1 MKTIFKIDLQLFKLN
16 SGNTNVT
23 NDSTYSANGDNL
35 AAENKVYYDKNLLKN
50 AEPELVHDQFGQERD
65 IPKGRG
71 KEIEF
76 RKFSSLPKALTPLT
90 EGVTKAGNKLDVT
103 AITAKVDQYGDYIV
117 MSDVLDLT
125 SIDNIIVE
133 ATEMLGSQAG
143 RTLDTV
149 TRNELNA
156 GTNVMYAPKVTTSGT
171 TAVTTRS
178 GLSTDA
184 KLTVDEIF
192 KAVNQLKRMNVKPVD
207 GENYACIIHPD
218 VELDIMLS
226 DKWIDINK
234 YSNAVDTIYKG
245 EIGRIGKCRF
255 VVSTEARIWNDK
267 TCPVKSAASDG
278 NPATYYSVYSC
289 LFVGKNAYGTTKIDG
304 GGLQTI
310 IKQLG
315 SSGVADPLNQ
325 RASVGWKAMKAAK
338 ILAEEAIVRVEC
350 CSSLSDSSKAN

>member
-50 AEPELVHDQFGQERD
+50 AEPELVHDQFGQKRN
-65 IPKGRG
+65 IPKNNG

-90 EGVTKAGNKLDVT
+90 EGVTPAGNKLDVT
-103 AITAKVDQYGDYIV
+103 AITAKVDQYGDYVV
-117 MSDVLDLT
+117 MSDILDLT
-125 SIDNIIVE
+125 SIDNVIVE
-133 ATEMLGSQAG
+133 ATDMLGSQAG

-149 TRNELNA
+149 TRNELVT

-171 TAVTTRS
+171 TAVTSRS

-184 KLTVDEIF
+184 KLTVDEVF
-192 KAVNQLKRMNVKPVD
+192 KAVNQLKRMNIKPVD
-207 GENYACIIHPD
+207 GEYYVCIVHPD

-234 YSNAVDTIYKG
+234 YSNAVSIFNG

-255 VVSTEARIWNDK
+255 VVST
-267 TCPVKSAASDG
+267 
-278 NPATYYSVYSC
+278 
-289 LFVGKNAYGTTKIDG
+289 
-304 GGLQTI
+304 
-310 IKQLG
+310 
-315 SSGVADPLNQ
+315 
-325 RASVGWKAMKAAK
+325 
-338 ILAEEAIVRVEC
+338 
-350 CSSLSDSSKAN
+350 

>member
-35 AAENKVYYDKNLLKN
+35 AAENKVYYDRNLLKN
-50 AEPELVHDQFGQERD
+50 AEPELVHDQFGQKRN
-65 IPKGRG
+65 IPKNSG
-71 KEIEF
+71 KEVEF
-76 RKFSSLPKALTPLT
+76 RKFSSLPKAITPLV
-90 EGVTKAGNKLDVT
+90 EGVTPSGNKIDVT
-103 AITAKVDQYGDYIV
+103 AVTAKVDQYGDYVV
-117 MSDVLDLT
+117 MSDILDLT
-125 SIDNIIVE
+125 SIDNVIVE
-133 ATEMLGSQAG
+133 ATDMLGSQAG

-149 TRNELNA
+149 TRNELVA

-171 TAVTTRS
+171 TAVTSRA

-184 KLTVDEIF
+184 KLTVDETF
-192 KAVNQLKRMNVKPVD
+192 KAINQLKRMNIKPVD
-207 GENYACIIHPD
+207 GEYYVCIVHPD

-234 YSNAVDTIYKG
+234 YSNAVSIFNG

-255 VVSTEARIWNDK
+255 VVSTEAKVWNDS
-267 TCPVKSAASDG
+267 TCPVKSAASGDT
-278 NPATYYSVYSC
+278 PATYYSVYAC
-289 LFVGKNAYGTTKIDG
+289 LFIGKNAYGTTEIEG

-315 SSGVADPLNQ
+315 SSGVADALNQ
-325 RASVGWKAMKAAK
+325 RSSVGWKAIKTAK
-338 ILAEEAIVRVEC
+338 ILAQEAIVRVEC

>member
-50 AEPELVHDQFGQERD
+50 AEPELVHDQFGQKRN
-65 IPKGRG
+65 IPKNSG
-71 KEIEF
+71 KEVEF
-76 RKFSSLPKALTPLT
+76 RRFSPLPKALAPLV
-90 EGVTKAGNKLDVT
+90 EGVTPSGNKLDVT
-103 AITAKVDQYGDYIV
+103 AVTAKVDQYGDYVV
-117 MSDVLDLT
+117 MSDILDLT
-125 SIDNIIVE
+125 SIDNVIVE
-133 ATEMLGSQAG
+133 ATDMLGSQAG

-149 TRNELNA
+149 TRNELVA

-171 TAVTTRS
+171 TAVTSRA

-184 KLTVDEIF
+184 KLTVDETF
-192 KAVNQLKRMNVKPVD
+192 KAVNQLKRMNIKPVD
-207 GENYACIIHPD
+207 GEYYVCIVHPD

-234 YSNAVDTIYKG
+234 YSNAVSIFNG

-255 VVSTEARIWNDK
+255 VVSTEAKVWNDS
-267 TCPVKSAASDG
+267 TCPVKAAASDG
-278 NPATYYSVYSC
+278 NPATYYSVYAC
-289 LFVGKNAYGTTKIDG
+289 LFIGKNAYGTTEIEGD
-304 GGLQTI
+304 GLQTI

-315 SSGVADPLNQ
+315 SSGVADALNQ
-325 RASVGWKAMKAAK
+325 RSSVGWKAIKTAK
-338 ILAEEAIVRVEC
+338 ILAQEAIVRVEC

>member
-50 AEPELVHDQFGQERD
+50 AEPELVHDQFGQKRN
-65 IPKGRG
+65 IPKNNG

-90 EGVTKAGNKLDVT
+90 EGVTPAGNKLDVT
-103 AITAKVDQYGDYIV
+103 AITAKVDQYGDYVV
-117 MSDVLDLT
+117 MSDILDLT
-125 SIDNIIVE
+125 SIDNVIVE
-133 ATEMLGSQAG
+133 ATDMLGSQAG

-149 TRNELNA
+149 TRNELVT

-171 TAVTTRS
+171 TAVTSRA

-184 KLTVDEIF
+184 KLTVDEVF
-192 KAVNQLKRMNVKPVD
+192 KAVNQLKRMNIKPVD
-207 GENYACIIHPD
+207 GEYYVCIVHPD

-234 YSNAVDTIYKG
+234 YSNAVSIFNG

-255 VVSTEARIWNDK
+255 VVSTEAKVWNDK
-267 TCPVKSAASDG
+267 TCPVKSGTAGADG
-278 NPATYYSVYSC
+278 ATYYSVYAC
-289 LFVGKNAYGTTKIDG
+289 LFIGKNAYGTTEIEG

-315 SSGVADPLNQ
+315 SSGVADALNQ
-325 RASVGWKAMKAAK
+325 RSSVGWKAIKTAK
-338 ILAEEAIVRVEC
+338 ILAQEAIVRVEC
-350 CSSLSDSSKAN
+350 CSSLSDSSKEN